1 MPLRVGVQGENL
13 ALLSVAPWHVGEHA
27 QQLPTRCLGDE
38 RRMVQG
44 MDQFSQAGRPQA
56 VVPGQERLGRRLVGG
71 LPADGP
77 SPHQRNH
84 HGARR
89 DSPADPRV
97 SREGSAARQA
107 FPTRQLRT
115 FAPTAVMYKYSAG
128 LTVRLSSHRDC

>member
-1 MPLRVGVQGENL
+1 VPLRVGVQGENL

-71 LPADGP
+71 LPRTD
-77 SPHQRNH
+77 PHRINVTTMEQGAIAPPTRESH
-84 HGARR
+84 ERARR
-89 DSPADPRV
+89 LAKHSQR
-97 SREGSAARQA
+97 GN
-107 FPTRQLRT
+107 
-115 FAPTAVMYKYSAG
+115 
-128 LTVRLSSHRDC
+128 